1 MEPSPKL
8 EFSNTDKVLFPVL
21 GISKARVIE
30 YYIRM
35 APRMLPHLQDRA
47 VMLRRFPEGVGQEG
61 FYEKNAPAGTP
72 SWVTTFVHHS
82 RTADRDIRYIVCD
95 RPETLAWLGNLA
107 AIELHVTHSK
117 VGTPEIPLFAFFDLD
132 PQPPAH
138 FPEAAEAALLL
149 RDLLVESGVRPY
161 VKTSG
166 KKGLH
171 VLIPLEEKY
180 TFRQVRDAVHS
191 AGILLSR
198 RSDRVVHE
206 ASSRAKRP
214 GSVLVDYAQNAAW
227 KTMICPYSLRAR
239 EEATVSMPVSWKV
252 LESGIR
258 PEDFN
263 IDTVSS
269 NLDDPWR
276 GILSDRQ
283 EIWTEGE

>member
-1 MEPSPKL
+1 MEPSPTI
-8 EFSNTDKVLFPVL
+8 EFSNTGKVLFPSL
-21 GISKARVIE
+21 GITKGRVIE

-35 APRMLPHLQDRA
+35 APRMLPHLEDRA
-47 VMLRRFPEGVGQEG
+47 VMLHRFPEGVDHEG
-61 FYEKNAPAGTP
+61 FYEKDAPAGTP
-72 SWVTTFVHHS
+72 SWVTTAVHHS
-82 RTADRDIRYIVCD
+82 ETADRDIHYIVCD
-95 RPETLAWLGNLA
+95 RPETLAWLANLA
-107 AIELHVTHSK
+107 SLELHVTLSR
-117 VGTPEIPLFAFFDLD
+117 VGNPRVPLFAFFDLD
-132 PQPPAH
+132 PQPPAQ
-138 FPEAAEAALLL
+138 FPEAAEVALQL
-149 RDLLVESGVRPY
+149 RDLLVEAGVRSY
-161 VKTSG
+161 LKTSG

-239 EEATVSMPVSWKV
+239 EEATVSMPISWQA
-252 LESGIR
+252 LESGAR

-263 IDTVSS
+263 IGTVSS
-269 NLDDPWR
+269 KMDDPWR

-283 EIWTEGE
+283 EIWTESE